1 MRATLTRVEIVIAIG
16 VAIGVPLALWGAVT
30 GSFSVGD
37 AWTRRKVLRAA
48 RSVARRGME
57 APRAGESLSTVGRAT
72 GMQPLR
78 TPFGDL
84 PCVMWRVVVRTF
96 GRVLLVD
103 SSHDEF
109 LLRTRAGDLRLDP
122 GSAIL
127 RWAPERAE
135 GSFQTAPEIVPRGLA
150 HLGRTDLA
158 SVPGVRYEEYWIPAG
173 AAVYAEGRAVERD
186 PVVVPG
192 IVGYR
197 GGAVGIV
204 LAAEVLASGYWELGA
219 AEPEKAA

>member
-1 MRATLTRVEIVIAIG
+1 MEIVIAIG

-57 APRAGESLSTVGRAT
+57 APRPGESLSTVGRAA
-72 GMQPLR
+72 GLQPLR

-96 GRVLLVD
+96 GRTLLVD
-103 SSHDEF
+103 SSKEEF
-109 LLRTRAGDLRLDP
+109 LLRTRAGDLRVDP
-122 GSAIL
+122 GASVM
-127 RWAPERAE
+127 RWAPERGE
-135 GSFQTAPEIVPRGLA
+135 GSFSTAPEIVPRGLS
-150 HLGRTDLA
+150 LIGRSDLS
-158 SVPGVRYEEYWIPAG
+158 SVPGVRFEEYWIPAG
-173 AAVYAEGRAVERD
+173 AAVYAEGTVLERD
-186 PVVVPG
+186 PVLVPG
-192 IVGYR
+192 SGYR
-197 GGAVGIV
+197 GGALGVV

-219 AEPEKAA
+219 AEPS